1 MGEEAHGALRAAAG
15 VVLLAEEVEVDHAP
29 FQLQASDSWEK
40 VVVVDKKIQHY
51 CQLLKLLVWNV
62 WEIYP
67 HKYPVHS
74 HAPEDLFSLL
84 VDPFFSA
91 VDLYAY

>member
-1 MGEEAHGALRAAAG
+1 MHGALSAADAG

-29 FQLQASDSWEK
+29 FQLQALDSWEK
-40 VVVVDKKIQHY
+40 VVEKKIQHY
-51 CQLLKLLVWNV
+51 FQLLNLLVVWYV

>member
-1 MGEEAHGALRAAAG
+1 MHGALSAADAAAG

-29 FQLQASDSWEK
+29 FQLQALDSWEK
-40 VVVVDKKIQHY
+40 VVDKKIQHY

-84 VDPFFSA
+84 VDLFVSA